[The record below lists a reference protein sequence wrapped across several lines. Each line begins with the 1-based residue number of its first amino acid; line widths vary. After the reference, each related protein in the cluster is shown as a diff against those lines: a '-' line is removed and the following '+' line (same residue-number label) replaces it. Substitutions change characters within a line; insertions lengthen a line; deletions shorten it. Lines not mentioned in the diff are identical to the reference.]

1 MNAKARAMANP
12 DEILAIVIDGSD
24 QSSYATPYFSQ
35 VTRESCKGWRLRLKL
50 IGALVTGRLLQ
61 FFTLASNWESGTCM
75 RLFCYQIAGWIL
87 LHARDREPVRLSL
100 WQWACSS
107 VPVVRDM
114 AKDVP

>member
-35 VTRESCKGWRLRLKL
+35 VTKEGCKGWRMRLKL

-61 FFTLASNWESGTCM
+61 FFTLASNWESGKCM
-75 RLFCYQIAGWIL
+75 VSKLLAGFYCM
-87 LHARDREPVRLSL
+87 PKTGSL
-100 WQWACSS
+100 CVCRCGSGR
-107 VPVVRDM
+107 VLRRR
-114 AKDVP
+114 